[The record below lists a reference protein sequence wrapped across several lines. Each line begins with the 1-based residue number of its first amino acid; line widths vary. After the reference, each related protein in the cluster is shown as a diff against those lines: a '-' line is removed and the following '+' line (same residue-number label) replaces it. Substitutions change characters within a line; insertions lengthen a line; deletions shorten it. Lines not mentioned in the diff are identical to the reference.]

1 MSKEE
6 EKSEMPD
13 ASRLG
18 TLEYWDA
25 LYARERANFAENEDD
40 VGEVWFGEV
49 CLQKMCRC
57 IAALPGVDP
66 ASARVLD
73 VGCGNAYTL
82 AWLWTEHDF
91 RHIIGSDYSPN
102 SVEHAKAVLKS
113 QCSTEGLDDGSYEM
127 DVVLDDATHTQLSE
141 SSFDL
146 VVDKGTYDAIYLL
159 PGTPEERNDALR
171 RYREGVQRVLRK
183 GEGKYFVITTC
194 NFTRDEIITQFS
206 DVFAYYR
213 HVDYPVLEFGGHKGS
228 TNATV
233 VFVHKKTTD

>member
-1 MSKEE
+1 M
-6 EKSEMPD
+6 SEMPD

-57 IAALPGVDP
+57 IAKLPGVDP
-66 ASARVLD
+66 ATARVLD

-91 RHIIGSDYSPN
+91 RHVVGSDYSPN
-102 SVEHAKAVLKS
+102 SVEHAKAVLKA
-113 QCSTEGLDDGSYEM
+113 QCLADPDSLEEGSYEVE
-127 DVVLDDATHTQLSE
+127 VVLDDCTDTKLE
-141 SSFDL
+141 KGSFDL
-146 VVDKGTYDAIYLL
+146 VVDKGTYDAVYLR
-159 PGTPEERNDALR
+159 PGTPDERNEALR
-171 RYREGVQRVLRK
+171 RYREGVKKVLRE
-183 GEGKYFVITTC
+183 GEGKYYVITTC
-194 NFTRDEIITQFS
+194 NFTRDEIIAQFA
-206 DVFAYYR
+206 DTFQYFK

-233 VFVHKKTTD
+233 VFTHKKD